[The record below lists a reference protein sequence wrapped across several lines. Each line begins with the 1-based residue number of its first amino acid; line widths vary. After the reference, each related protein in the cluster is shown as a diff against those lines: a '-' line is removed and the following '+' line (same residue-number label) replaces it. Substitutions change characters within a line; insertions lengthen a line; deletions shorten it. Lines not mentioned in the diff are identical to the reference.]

1 MMNNTIKFALW
12 FLAMMTLTIGFL
24 FTTAGP
30 TFATIDLTVRMEQSI
45 VPQASF
51 ASTSDDHF
59 WSLLVAKSAR
69 SMKEVP
75 PFRVGR
81 HYITTEKSLW
91 TLSVEQRHHYTMCVV
106 LFDMM
111 IIAVITTV
119 LTKATNQWAAHLL
132 AIVEAAVETAK
143 RAKELAEA
151 PKITA
156 EETHPLASQ
165 DEIPT
170 KETRPLVS
178 LLKEA
183 KGEIAC
189 LSTAMCV
196 SEECQQSEVMPEEAH
211 DDNDE
216 FQLNPMLMGQ
226 FIDVALLPPI
236 DTNWCER
243 VKNQRQ
249 EEEEEQDQE
258 DSSIDDAE
266 EWVVLEDLRGRHAG
280 PEEAP
285 LNPMTMGQFFDV
297 ADLPPVYDQQLQA
310 VLSRLPAALLNAT
323 DLSEGGMWATLA

>member
-1 MMNNTIKFALW
+1 MMNNTIMFAVW
-12 FLAMMTLTIGFL
+12 FLAMLTLTIGFL
-24 FTTAGP
+24 FTTASP
-30 TFATIDLTVRMEQSI
+30 TFATIDSAVRKEQSI
-45 VPQASF
+45 VPLASF
-51 ASTSDDHF
+51 TSTNDDHF

-69 SMKEVP
+69 STKEVP

-106 LFDMM
+106 LFDMV
-111 IIAVITTV
+111 IIALITTV
-119 LTKATNQWAAHLL
+119 LTKAINQWAAHLL

-165 DEIPT
+165 EEIPT
-170 KETRPLVS
+170 KETRPLAS

-196 SEECQQSEVMPEEAH
+196 SEECQQSEVMTEEAH

-226 FIDVALLPPI
+226 FIDVVDLPPI
-236 DTNWCER
+236 DTNWYER
-243 VKNQRQ
+243 VKNQR

-258 DSSIDDAE
+258 IDDAE

-323 DLSEGGMWATLA
+323 DLSEGGMWATIA